1 MSRRTL
7 TRSRYAQA
15 IAVMAIG
22 GLVATGQPLAVSAV
36 TTTLPTTTTS
46 TLPPVFAPGKS
57 PVIGNTRF
65 IIRFADNVSDTEKDK
80 EVETRRGSVQQR
92 LSKVFNGAI
101 ADLTRSQ
108 AALLRKSTN
117 VLWVEE
123 DKGVTTQATNS
134 WGLDRIDQQSLPLNN
149 QYSYATNGAGVD
161 AYVVD
166 TGVLK
171 THTQF
176 SNRMS
181 NAFFDLFGGNGT
193 DCNGHGTHVAGTIA
207 GSTFGVA
214 PAATVIPVR
223 VLDCNGGGSVSG
235 VIAGIDWAI
244 NHHTSNP
251 AVMNLSLGTTKSDSL
266 NSAIDRA
273 FADGITVVV
282 AAGNANVDACTTS
295 PSSNKVSA
303 LTVGATTRTDVR
315 ASYSNFGTCLDMFA
329 PGSEIDSAW
338 ISNNSSTNRL
348 SGTSMA
354 APHVA
359 GLAAR
364 YLSAAPSSSPA
375 TVMSA
380 LINSSTSNVVT
391 SIGTGSPNKL
401 AFGSPTAVPT
411 NTGPGTTVPGSTTL
425 PPGSGT
431 EAAPSVPG
439 VGVTPTALAG
449 AQSSWLDWVDGPTGG
464 SPITGHV
471 VRIYRSGKL
480 ISQVVVDADNSH
492 TIGNLRA
499 GSTHRFTVAA
509 MNGVGVG
516 PFSNESNAI
525 IPLKNT
531 GGYTKSQ
538 SSTATDVAPAAPT
551 RLQVRRDRSNVIVLW
566 TPATNAATTSHE
578 VIFYQQRKIVAKVI
592 TLSSGGVRIFGLK
605 KGTYAVRV
613 QAINPTG
620 TSPLSKHKVIR
631 VR

>member
-1 MSRRTL
+1 MSIRTL
-7 TRSRYAQA
+7 LRSRYTQVF
-15 IAVMAIG
+15 AVVVIG
-22 GLVATGQPLAVSAV
+22 GLITAGQPLVATAV
-36 TTTLPTTTTS
+36 TTTVPTTTTS

-57 PVIGNTRF
+57 PAAGNKRY
-65 IIRFADNVSDTEKDK
+65 IIRYADNLSETDKDK

-92 LSKVFNGAI
+92 LNKVFNGTI
-101 ADLTRSQ
+101 ADLTPSQ

-123 DKGVTTQATNS
+123 DKGVKTQATDS

-149 QYSYATNGAGVD
+149 SYSFATNGAGVD
-161 AYVVD
+161 VYVVD

-181 NAFFDLFGGNGT
+181 NAFFDMFGGNGT
-193 DCNGHGTHVAGTIA
+193 DCNGHGTHVAGTVA
-207 GSTFGVA
+207 GASFGVA

-244 NHHTSNP
+244 NHHTTAP

-273 FADGITVVV
+273 YADGITVVV

-303 LTVGATTRTDVR
+303 LTIGATTRTDVR
-315 ASYSNFGTCLDMFA
+315 ASYSNFGTCLDLFA

-338 ISNNSSTNRL
+338 ISSNSSANRL

-364 YLSAAPSSSPA
+364 YLSAAPASSPA
-375 TVMSA
+375 SVMTA
-380 LINSSTSNVVT
+380 LINSATNNVVT

-401 AFGSPTAVPT
+401 AFGSPTAIPSG
-411 NTGPGTTVPGSTTL
+411 NGTSTTAPGSTTL

-431 EAAPSVPG
+431 EALPSVPG
-439 VGVTPTALAG
+439 VGGTPVALAG
-449 AQSSWLDWVDGPTGG
+449 GQSSWLDWVDGPTGG
-464 SPITGHV
+464 SPVTGHV
-471 VRIYRSGKL
+471 VRIYRSGTL
-480 ISQVVVDADNSH
+480 VSQVVVDADNSH
-492 TIGNLRA
+492 TISNLRP
-499 GSTHRFTVAA
+499 GSTHQFTVAA

-516 PFSNESNAI
+516 PFSNKSNAI

-538 SSTATDVAPAAPT
+538 SSNATDVAPAAPT
-551 RLQVRRDRSNVIVLW
+551 RLQVGRDRSNVIVLW

-578 VIFYQQRKIVAKVI
+578 VIFYQQRKVVAKVI
-592 TLSSGGVRIFGLK
+592 TLSSGGVRIYGLK

-613 QAINPTG
+613 RGINATG
-620 TSPLSKHKVIR
+620 VSPVSAHKVVR